1 MLEHAPRE
9 AVVFVALVG
18 LSTLALLALSDIF
31 LTASKRASVGEWVT
45 LWAKRYPMFALAL
58 TLVTGA
64 LLGHF
69 FFATNP

>member
-1 MLEHAPRE
+1 MVEPAPRE
-9 AVVFVALVG
+9 VVVFITVVG

-31 LTASKRASVGEWVT
+31 LTATKRASVGEWVT

-58 TLVTGA
+58 TLVAGG

-69 FFATNP
+69 YFATP

>member
-18 LSTLALLALSDIF
+18 LSTLALLAVSDIF
-31 LTASKRASVGEWVT
+31 LTASGRSSIGEWVM
-45 LWAKRYPMFALAL
+45 LWAKRYPMFALTL
-58 TLVTGA
+58 TLVAGA

-69 FFATNP
+69 YWATP